1 MDNYLFKIFIYKIK
15 EVLFMAKELGG
26 YGPTAGESMGGTG
39 ANLNQQ
45 GGGNNSGVHWGGG
58 SGHGNGGDNGNTNS
72 NNTYTENK
80 VIIGWVDAISNNHP
94 EIPDSVYVDGEI
106 RINITDGVVRT
117 PVYGVHPDGKGG
129 FINGSIPSNPT
140 DKLATIWDA
149 NNLPEVFEAN
159 VDGFKYRVQINNRGV
174 ATTVARTGVRPYTKT
189 EKAKAGIMEK
199 INHKTQ
205 NEIYEALGFN
215 KDEPQRQDEAKKQAQ
230 NAWKKLP
237 PNVRKFNVDIESFRY
252 LVTLNDYGSI
262 LSVKRIAV
270 RPYTKTEKAK
280 AGIMEKINHKS
291 QEEIYEAL
299 GFNVNESIRQDK
311 AKNAAQ
317 DVFNS
322 FKVNRDRIQSEVLNK
337 AADTMITF
345 GEKIGAFLG
354 EKFKSL
360 YREIAG
366 DITNF
371 QGKRIRNYDQAI
383 ESLNKV
389 LSNPGLKVS
398 AADRK
403 ALANAWRSMNA
414 HSMAENLKNISR
426 AFKTADILSKAEK
439 VRTLSIEGYETGNW
453 SPLVLEVESWVLSG
467 IISSVALAILTT
479 ILGSVISSTALA
491 LLGITVASLISLII
505 DARRT
510 EQINNLIRS
519 I

>member
-174 ATTVARTGVRPYTKT
+174 ATTVTRTG
-189 EKAKAGIMEK
+189 
-199 INHKTQ
+199 
-205 NEIYEALGFN
+205 
-215 KDEPQRQDEAKKQAQ
+215 
-230 NAWKKLP
+230 
-237 PNVRKFNVDIESFRY
+237 
-252 LVTLNDYGSI
+252 
-262 LSVKRIAV
+262 V

-426 AFKTADILSKAEK
+426 AFKTTDILSKAEK

-467 IISSVALAILTT
+467 IISSIALAILTT